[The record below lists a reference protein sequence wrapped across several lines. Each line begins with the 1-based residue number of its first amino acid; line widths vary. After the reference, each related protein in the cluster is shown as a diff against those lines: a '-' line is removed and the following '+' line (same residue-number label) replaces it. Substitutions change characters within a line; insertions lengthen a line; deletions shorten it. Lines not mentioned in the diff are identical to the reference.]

1 MEPTYRRM
9 KPEITIKI
17 QHYPGYGHSP
27 EWEIF
32 AIWENT
38 LLDSKLVGSE
48 FEAGRVEG
56 QFRSK
61 WEKSWSKQAW
71 EKATRNKKAA
81 SRLCDHCGGYTLD
94 GCISCVE
101 KIFCYKCESF
111 IEQYKK
117 EYSDK
122 VAASRLASDQQQ
134 AKFKEERRKKVDA
147 KLYGAFHWRD
157 NWFFKRQ
164 PDGSVAVMRKQMF
177 YKEDNDY
184 YLSPELSIPSNEWA
198 SIVCSVSEDGETS
211 ERWDAAQDFH
221 GRVKS

>member
-1 MEPTYRRM
+1 M
-9 KPEITIKI
+9 KPKIIIKI
-17 QHYPGYGHSP
+17 QHYPGYGNP
-27 EWEIF
+27 PQWEVF

-56 QFRSK
+56 IFRSK
-61 WEKSWSKQAW
+61 WEKSWSKKAW

-81 SRLCDHCGGYTLD
+81 SSLCDHCGGDTQD

-101 KIFCYKCESF
+101 MTFCYKCEPF

-117 EYSDK
+117 EYKDEIE
-122 VAASRLASDQQQ
+122 ASRLAREQEQVKQ
-134 AKFKEERRKKVDA
+134 KEERLKKVDE

-164 PDGSVAVMRKQMF
+164 PDGSVAVMHKTDSYQGD
-177 YKEDNDY
+177 EY
-184 YLSPELSIPSNEWA
+184 YISPALSIPSNEWA
-198 SIVCSVSEDGETS
+198 SIVCSVSKDGETA

-221 GRVKS
+221 GRIKS